1 MEVTI
6 EKLIELIVKEVAAE
20 LSKRGIAVIPAP
32 EKGASLGVH
41 VSQRHLREITDLKNY
56 KTPVLTENHLA
67 SLEPSVREIV
77 LPKGTVLTPGA
88 RDIVLKRKLIIR
100 SDHRTN

>member
-1 MEVTI
+1 MEVSV

-20 LSKRGIAVIPAP
+20 LSRRGIAVIPAS
-32 EKGASLGVH
+32 EKGTLSGVQP
-41 VSQRHLREITDLKNY
+41 SQRHLQEIADLKIY

-67 SLEPSVREIV
+67 SLESSVREIV
-77 LPKGTVLTPGA
+77 LPKGTVVTPGA
-88 RDIVLKRKLIIR
+88 RDIIVRKKLIIR